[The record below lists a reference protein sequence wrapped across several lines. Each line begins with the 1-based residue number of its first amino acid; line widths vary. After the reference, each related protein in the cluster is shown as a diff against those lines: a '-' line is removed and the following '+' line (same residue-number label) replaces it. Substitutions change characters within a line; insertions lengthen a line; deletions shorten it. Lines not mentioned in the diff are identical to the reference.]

1 VRGSGLDIYFSDY
14 FQVAPEALERYGAFD
29 ISLLNDLPL
38 FVDPF
43 LLFNSNNPDYQRLHA
58 DIIEYM
64 RFLRRVSLEGEVSAA
79 RRDLWFTFPEVSQNW
94 LGYSEHGNAGHGL
107 GRDFAA
113 ALDRNF
119 RTVFADFG
127 DEAVSRGSHIEK
139 LCLIRDG
146 VGRDNLSDFT
156 ANLIKGFL
164 GDYTQ
169 AFARGHIA
177 PGLLREFALPK
188 AFFNYKTRSWA
199 TRAYTLPNHRGD
211 FVLLTPKGILT
222 RDETW
227 INRSDLVHR
236 FIGIADALPNASLRA
251 QVNEYLLLV
260 LPTDPKA
267 SQEAVNAAIG
277 NVIERFPQVLDY
289 YIRDREED
297 GERAVS
303 AAKARVGTVE
313 RQFVEQVRALVSSGL
328 EPAGFYRYSG
338 NTYDEARQRLLF
350 LKDVVENK
358 GGHRFFYVDG
368 EPVRRETD
376 LHVLYRLTW
385 YATPS
390 DVSREVND
398 GRGPADFKVSR
409 GAVDKTIVEFKL
421 ASNSKLEQNLAKQ
434 TAVYEAASDATQ
446 PSLKA
451 VFVFSEGELKR
462 VMEILT
468 RLGIAA
474 SPHVVL
480 IDARA
485 DNKPSGSRA

>member
-1 VRGSGLDIYFSDY
+1 
-14 FQVAPEALERYGAFD
+14 
-29 ISLLNDLPL
+29 
-38 FVDPF
+38 
-43 LLFNSNNPDYQRLHA
+43 
-58 DIIEYM
+58 M
-64 RFLRRVSLEGEVSAA
+64 
-79 RRDLWFTFPEVSQNW
+79 
-94 LGYSEHGNAGHGL
+94 
-107 GRDFAA
+107 
-113 ALDRNF
+113 
-119 RTVFADFG
+119 
-127 DEAVSRGSHIEK
+127 
-139 LCLIRDG
+139 
-146 VGRDNLSDFT
+146 
-156 ANLIKGFL
+156 
-164 GDYTQ
+164 
-169 AFARGHIA
+169 
-177 PGLLREFALPK
+177 
-188 AFFNYKTRSWA
+188 
-199 TRAYTLPNHRGD
+199 
-211 FVLLTPKGILT
+211 
-222 RDETW
+222 
-227 INRSDLVHR
+227 
-236 FIGIADALPNASLRA
+236 
-251 QVNEYLLLV
+251 
-260 LPTDPKA
+260 LPTDTKA

-303 AAKARVGTVE
+303 AAKARVSMVE

-451 VFVFSEGELKR
+451 VFVFSEGELRR